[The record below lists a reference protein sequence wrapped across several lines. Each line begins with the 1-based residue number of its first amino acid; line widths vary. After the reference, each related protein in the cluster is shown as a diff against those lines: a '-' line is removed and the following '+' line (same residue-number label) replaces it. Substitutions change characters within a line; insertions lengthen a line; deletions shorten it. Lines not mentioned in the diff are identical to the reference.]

1 MLNVAAVLA
10 VALIA
15 AQAKHTHDR
24 ANTVHPPNPSSA
36 MSRPYQT
43 LFRIEPPKGSGTIQV
58 PVADSQVTH
67 GRVIE
72 MGPRVERGG
81 CNMPIIVARPEVDSK
96 ILLTPPESAGNAAKI
111 RAIEPPLC
119 GGKR

>member
-10 VALIA
+10 IALIA
-15 AQAKHTHDR
+15 GQATHTHV
-24 ANTVHPPNPSSA
+24 AGQPPNPSTA
-36 MSRPYQT
+36 MSGPYQT

-58 PVADSQVTH
+58 PVADPQVTY

-81 CNMPIIVARPEVDSK
+81 CNMPIIVDRPEVDSK
-96 ILLTPPESAGNAAKI
+96 ILLTPPESARNAAKI